1 MLRLL
6 GNSAPTGRRWNGAS
20 TRVCNWAR
28 CRRWGTCRARGVPG
42 PSRPRRVR
50 GWCRWLASSRKTWV
64 TRRNCGTT
72 RLLASHVRAHCE
84 QAGHPSLAKLARG
97 TVWKI
102 LAGHKLRPH
111 RIEYYLEKRDPEF
124 DTKMAQVLV
133 LYKLVELA
141 RRREDAPEGPLTVFV
156 SYDEK
161 PGIQAIGGVA
171 PDLPPEPG
179 KHSCTGR
186 DYEYQR
192 HGTLTLMAGLD
203 LMTGHVHRVV
213 VERHRSREF
222 VAFLQQLDGAYPAGA
237 RIRLVLDNHS
247 AHISKETR
255 AYLTTMAN
263 RFEFV
268 FTPKHGSW
276 LNVVESFFAKLTNT
290 LLRGMRVESKQE
302 LRQRIERYIDRL
314 NENPVVYRWTYKMDE
329 ISVA

>member
-1 MLRLL
+1 MF
-6 GNSAPTGRRWNGAS
+6 
-20 TRVCNWAR
+20 
-28 CRRWGTCRARGVPG
+28 
-42 PSRPRRVR
+42 
-50 GWCRWLASSRKTWV
+50 
-64 TRRNCGTT
+64 
-72 RLLASHVRAHCE
+72 RAHCE

-247 AHISKETR
+247 AHVSKETR
-255 AYLTTMAN
+255 GVPDDDGEPIRVRLHTQARLLAERGRIVLREADQHAVARDAGGVQAGTAATHRTLHRPAQRRPGGVQVDLQDGRDFGCLDTDMLFWNRPTRSLKILAFFGDDSLAEFLGIVGYHYTHSNIISGGEGGIRTRVGATNPLTA
-263 RFEFV
+263 FEAA
-268 FTPKHGSW
+268 P
-276 LNVVESFFAKLTNT
+276 L
-290 LLRGMRVESKQE
+290 
-302 LRQRIERYIDRL
+302 
-314 NENPVVYRWTYKMDE
+314 
-329 ISVA
+329 